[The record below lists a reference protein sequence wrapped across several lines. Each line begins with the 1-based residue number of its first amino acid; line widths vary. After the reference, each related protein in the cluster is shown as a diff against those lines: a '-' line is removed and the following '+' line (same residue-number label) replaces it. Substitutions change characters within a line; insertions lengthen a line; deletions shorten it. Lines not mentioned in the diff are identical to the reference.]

1 MILIRWRVFARE
13 CCVSSTPTRKST
25 RWYSPA
31 APRVLFTRSAKPF
44 HGLNA
49 PSSTISLRWVI
60 AEVFMSRV
68 TTRWWAFASSP
79 RVSAEAS
86 DRSMRRRWKRCFPM
100 VEKSYAI
107 RLLWMSSKMYTNHLQ
122 MVNNIFTKYLQ
133 MVNKIYTK
141 HLQMVNSIFT
151 KQLQTTTIPSTKP
164 HLQTRSKPPSASSP
178 SPPKTTSPASS
189 TLFNGPRRSTRTDSM
204 YTPSRSRT
212 VELNMVRSARRR
224 RLRPHEPAES
234 LGNQA

>member
-31 APRVLFTRSAKPF
+31 ALRVLFTRSAKPF

-49 PSSTISLRWVI
+49 PSSTISPRWVI
-60 AEVFMSRV
+60 AEAFMSRV

-107 RLLWMSSKMYTNHLQ
+107 RLLWMSSKMYTKH
-122 MVNNIFTKYLQ
+122 LQ

-141 HLQMVNSIFT
+141 YLQMVNNIFT

-189 TLFNGPRRSTRTDSM
+189 TLFNGSRRSTRTDSM